1 MFIARSPELCPKNKE
16 AKNDAFTD
24 LNVGEICDVV
34 QPLKQFT
41 TV

>member
-1 MFIARSPELCPKNKE
+1 MCHTTVEELVGS
-16 AKNDAFTD
+16 DAFTD